1 MKRKGFTLI
10 ELLVTIVLFS
20 LLLGTA
26 LYSFRFISINMRN
39 INNTNPQKA
48 INYDLLRGVFNSIY
62 YYIDSNSKEM
72 DIDKKFYLYFYGE
85 ANKCR
90 FITKSAL
97 FYKEIALGQLRYENE
112 ELWYEESK
120 IFDKSLDYRSLDTIK
135 MEKKVLILRG
145 IKKMQF
151 IYKFDTHSSS
161 EIRKKIPQLVSI
173 NFKDKR
179 KEYHYSFSIKSNNLE
194 KLKRLKFD
202 RQEFL
207 R

>member
-1 MKRKGFTLI
+1 MKRRGFTLI

-26 LYSFRFISINMRN
+26 LYSFRFISINIRN

-62 YYIDSNSKEM
+62 CYIDSDSEEL
-72 DIDKKFYLYFYGE
+72 DIDKKFYFYFYGE

-90 FITKSAL
+90 FITKSSL
-97 FYKEIALGQLRYENE
+97 FYKEIALGQLRYEND

-120 IFDKSLDYRSLDTIK
+120 IFDKSIDYRSLDTIK
-135 MEKKVLILRG
+135 MEKKVLILKG
-145 IKKMQF
+145 IKEMKF
-151 IYKFDTHSSS
+151 IYKFNNQSSS
-161 EIRKKIPQLVSI
+161 ELRKKIPQLVSI
-173 NFKDKR
+173 TFKDKL
-179 KEYHYSFSIKSNNLE
+179 KEYEYSFCVKSNKVEELE
-194 KLKRLKFD
+194 RLKFN
-202 RQEFL
+202 RKEFL